1 MSTLINEFLN
11 EINNNKNKF
20 IGDLLEFGTGSGSS
34 TKSIAEN
41 LKDVKI
47 FTFDGFVGL
56 PKTNKV
62 VPRGTPW
69 NEGDLKFD
77 ETQTRQL
84 LKEFENVIITKTMTW
99 DLKSP
104 NDYGIKQIS
113 SVNIDLDLYEGTLDA
128 LYFMDKCEWT
138 NILVRFDDWGYYKD
152 TNQIKEE
159 VEEHEKAAFFDFIND
174 KKYNFTFYENYN
186 VLSEYKQVIVEINR

>member
-20 IGDLLEFGTGSGSS
+20 VGDLLEFGTGSGSS
-34 TKSIAEN
+34 TKTIAEN

-56 PKTNKV
+56 PKTKKV
-62 VPRGTPW
+62 VPKGTPW
-69 NEGDLKFD
+69 NEGDLKFN
-77 ETQTRQL
+77 ESQTREL
-84 LKEFENVIITKTMTW
+84 LKEFENVFITKTMTW
-99 DLKSP
+99 ELKPPS
-104 NDYGIKQIS
+104 DYGIKEIS

-138 NILVRFDDWGYYKD
+138 NVLVRFDDWGYYKN
-152 TNQIKEE
+152 TSQIKEE
-159 VEEHEKAAFFDFIND
+159 VEEHEKAAFFDFVND
-174 KKYNFTFYENYN
+174 KKYNYTFYENYN
-186 VLSEYKQVIVEINR
+186 ILSEYKQVIVEINR